1 MCYASSLFDLFNRV
15 QAVQGFLLV
24 FRGFGVQVG
33 VAAQQHCCL
42 SRLSLGCDQDDHG
55 MTRRHQE
62 VVTGSRVLP
71 STPLMPLKTNCDMV
85 TAAFFGHQPIY

>member
-1 MCYASSLFDLFNRV
+1 MPLVSLICLI
-15 QAVQGFLLV
+15 GFRR
-24 FRGFGVQVG
+24 FRDFFWCSGGSGFRL
-33 VAAQQHCCL
+33 ALQHCC
-42 SRLSLGCDQDDHG
+42 RSLGCDQDDHG